1 MFFFSWNQSLELPIF
16 TSSGVLRVSLVYQ
29 HLYQTTDLYGYL
41 DTVHLPMLLGFMA
54 TQDHVSFDIP
64 RTNTSYSYT
73 YRL

>member
-1 MFFFSWNQSLELPIF
+1 MELPIF
-16 TSSGVLRVSLVYQ
+16 TSSGVLQVSLV
-29 HLYQTTDLYGYL
+29 YQTTDLYGYL
-41 DTVHLPMLLGFMA
+41 DTVHLPMLLGFTV

>member
-29 HLYQTTDLYGYL
+29 TTDLYGYL
-41 DTVHLPMLLGFMA
+41 DTVHLPMLLGFTA

-73 YRL
+73 HRL